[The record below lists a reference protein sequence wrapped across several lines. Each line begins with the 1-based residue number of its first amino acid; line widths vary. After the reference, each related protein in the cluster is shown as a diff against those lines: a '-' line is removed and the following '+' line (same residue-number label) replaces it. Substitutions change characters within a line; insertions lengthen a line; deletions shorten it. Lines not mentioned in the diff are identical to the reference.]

1 MTRCL
6 TPCRPLVLLIGA
18 MAGSWGFGAAPE
30 ALPFKPS
37 PVPGGVAVVAIPGK
51 DAAPKVTYHGEPVL
65 VRRGAGSG
73 GRGWV
78 AVVGIRLSAKPG
90 EDHIEVDGREVPFII
105 QPKKYPEQRIR
116 LKDER
121 KVTPNAEDEAR
132 IAREQQL
139 VAPAWKVW
147 PEGLMATLA
156 LRQPTPGDLTAS
168 FGMRRVF
175 NGVPRSPHSG
185 LDIRAPQG
193 QAVHTPAA
201 GVVVLTG
208 DFFYSGNAVFVAH
221 GEGMVS
227 LLCHLSKITVKQ
239 GQALQAGDVVG
250 EVGSTGRATGPHL
263 HWSLS
268 LNDVRVDPRIFLRSA
283 R

>member
-6 TPCRPLVLLIGA
+6 TTCRPLLLLIGA
-18 MAGSWGFGAAPE
+18 VGASALGAASE

-37 PVPGGVAVVAIPGK
+37 PVPGGVAVVAVSSHA
-51 DAAPKVTYHGEPVL
+51 AAPKATYHGEPVL
-65 VRRGAGSG
+65 VRREAK
-73 GRGWV
+73 GWV

-90 EDHIEVDGREVPFII
+90 EDHVEVEGREVPFTIR
-105 QPKKYPEQRIR
+105 PKKYPEQRVR

-132 IAREQQL
+132 IAREQQ
-139 VAPAWKVW
+139 VIAPAWKAW
-147 PEGLMATLA
+147 PEGLTASLA
-156 LRQPTPGDLTAS
+156 LSQPTPGGLTAS
-168 FGMRRVF
+168 FGMRRIF

-193 QAVHTPAA
+193 QAVRTPAT

-221 GEGMVS
+221 GEGVVS

-239 GQALQAGDVVG
+239 GQVLQAGDVVG